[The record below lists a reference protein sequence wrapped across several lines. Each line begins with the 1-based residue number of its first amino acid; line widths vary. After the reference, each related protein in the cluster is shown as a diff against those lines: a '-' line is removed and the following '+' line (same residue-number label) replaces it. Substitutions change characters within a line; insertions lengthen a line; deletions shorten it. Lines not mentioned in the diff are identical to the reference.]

1 MPTLNWIGKD
11 KVVNH
16 HLDVPFYTLEHQY
29 GFRGDKPD
37 DKSETRSGNMII
49 HGDNLIAL
57 KALLP
62 EFEGR
67 VDCVYIDPPYNTGN
81 EEWVYN
87 DNVNDPRINKW
98 LGDIVGKQGEDL
110 SRDDKWLC
118 MMYPRLRLLQRL
130 LSDEGAIFISIDFHE
145 QPALR
150 FLCDEIFGSNNFI
163 AEIACINKPS
173 GRSDDKYVA
182 TAHESIVI
190 YKKGDGFNLGGFS
203 PEENVSHPI
212 PDGITTG
219 SGDYSAWA
227 YSKGNEQRKANQGF
241 RIDYFLISESLLPA
255 LNSSEILPEIHGS
268 DHCPILIDIDV
279 H

>member
-1 MPTLNWIGKD
+1 M
-11 KVVNH
+11 
-16 HLDVPFYTLEHQY
+16 DVPFYTLEHQY

-37 DKSETRSGNMII
+37 DKSETRSCNMII

-118 MMYPRLRLLQRL
+118 M
-130 LSDEGAIFISIDFHE
+130 I
-145 QPALR
+145 
-150 FLCDEIFGSNNFI
+150 
-163 AEIACINKPS
+163 
-173 GRSDDKYVA
+173 
-182 TAHESIVI
+182 
-190 YKKGDGFNLGGFS
+190 
-203 PEENVSHPI
+203 
-212 PDGITTG
+212 
-219 SGDYSAWA
+219 
-227 YSKGNEQRKANQGF
+227 
-241 RIDYFLISESLLPA
+241 
-255 LNSSEILPEIHGS
+255 